1 MAKKKKKKTSAGW
14 LVAIIIAI
22 LSFITG
28 KSWSEWDISQT
39 ILDQVKKYT
48 QEEPAEQPA
57 DEWTIQQMEIPVM
70 STKKQGQVIHRTGY
84 TLAYDAKTRTPQWV
98 AWELTKKETQGT
110 VERSNDFQPDP
121 DVKGAKVV
129 TKDYSHSGYDRGH
142 MAPAAD
148 MKWSKKA
155 MMESFYMS
163 NICPQDHNLNTSD
176 WSELEN
182 KSRQWARRYGKVYI
196 VCGPIYNGKRNE
208 YIGDHRVKVPDAFFK
223 VVLINEKK
231 KQCAMGFYFENEAG
245 ERKLQ
250 EYLVPVDH
258 IEQLTGMD
266 FFSALPDNLE
276 DRLEAET
283 LKELP

>member
-28 KSWSEWDISQT
+28 KSWTEWDIPQT
-39 ILDQVKKYT
+39 ILDQVKRYT

-70 STKKQGQVIHRTGY
+70 SAKKQGQVIHRTGY

-110 VERSNDFQPDP
+110 EERSNDFQPDP
-121 DVKGAKVV
+121 DVKGAQVV
-129 TKDYSHSGYDRGH
+129 TKDYTHSGYDRGH

-155 MMESFYMS
+155 MKESFYMS

-250 EYLVPVDH
+250 EYLVPVDRL
-258 IEQLTGMD
+258 EQLTGMD

-276 DRLEAET
+276 DRLEAEIVD
-283 LKELP
+283 KLP